1 VKDRIQGTRDTRDPV
16 DGSPDSGP
24 HSNPGILDSSTPA
37 RKLRRARFAS
47 SYQFFALGIPLAL
60 FVAFIIYMFVYLFSN
75 GLGVIS
81 WRFLTQPPT
90 NGMTEGGIW
99 PCIVGTVL
107 VTFVSLFFSVPIG
120 VGSAIYLS
128 EYAPT
133 NILTRTIRSSVR
145 SLAGVPS
152 IVYGLFGVALFVSAM
167 KLGLSIAA
175 SGLTL
180 GLMNLPWVIATAEEA
195 INAIPGSFREGAL
208 ALGTTKWEAIRHNV
222 LPYAFP
228 GILTGVLLAV
238 ARTIGETAPILF
250 TGVTYYT
257 RQLPNSFSSKF
268 MALPYHLFT
277 LATQHD
283 QMIKVRPIAF
293 GTAIVLLSFV
303 LLFDAAAFAFRLR
316 SAGANKWQV

>member
-1 VKDRIQGTRDTRDPV
+1 MTTSSLPAKKPRRTRFT
-16 DGSPDSGP
+16 
-24 HSNPGILDSSTPA
+24 
-37 RKLRRARFAS
+37 S
-47 SYQFFALGIPLAL
+47 SYRFWLLGIPLVL
-60 FVAFIIYMFVYLFSN
+60 FLAFIVYMFVCLFSN

-90 NGMTEGGIW
+90 NGMTAGGIW

-107 VTFVSLFFSVPIG
+107 VTFVSLVFSVPIG

-128 EYAPT
+128 EYAPA
-133 NILTRTIRSSVR
+133 NFVTRAIRSSIR

-167 KLGLSIAA
+167 KLGLSILA

-180 GLMNLPWVIATAEEA
+180 GLMNLPWIIATAEEA
-195 INAIPGSFREGAL
+195 IHAIPGSFREGAL
-208 ALGTTKWEAIRHNV
+208 ALGTTRWEAIRHNV

-238 ARTIGETAPILF
+238 ARTMGETAPILF

-257 RQLPNSFSSKF
+257 RQLPTSPKSKF

-283 QMIKVRPIAF
+283 KMSEVRPIAF

-303 LLFDAAAFAFRLR
+303 LLFDAAAFTFRLR
-316 SAGANKWQV
+316 SAGTNKWQV